1 MTWSRIVPGTA
12 LLVAVGL
19 AVAKSRTAI
28 LSGHP
33 SYFAVLMV
41 ALLLGLALVGWG
53 LWGRRPKPGAV
64 RTVFRWAAAAAG
76 VGLAVS
82 TWWLAP
88 YEATATSE
96 IAGSAQSG
104 LWLGPQRAEVG
115 IAFIPG
121 ALVDPRAYENMFA
134 PIAEAGYPVYI
145 AKPPLGLAFGVPD
158 VVAQAR
164 AAVPGVQE
172 WVVAGHSLGGAVASQ
187 QTDGAAGLILLGAY
201 PIDDIS
207 DATVPVL
214 SVSAS
219 NDQLSTPAD
228 IEASKADLPERT
240 TFEVVDGGVH
250 AYFGDY
256 GAQRGD
262 GTPTIS
268 REEQQA
274 QTQAAILDF
283 LQQLGQ
289 QPPTP

>member
-1 MTWSRIVPGTA
+1 MTLSRLLPGAA

-19 AVAKSRTAI
+19 GVAKSRSAI

-33 SYFAVLMV
+33 TYLGLLVV
-41 ALLLGLALVGWG
+41 ALLLGLALVAWAF
-53 LWGRRPKPGAV
+53 LGRQPKPGGV
-64 RTVFRWAAAAAG
+64 RAVFRWAAAAAG
-76 VGLAVS
+76 IGLAAV

-88 YEATATSE
+88 YESTATSE
-96 IAGSAQSG
+96 ITGSAQSA
-104 LWLGPQRAEVG
+104 LWLGPERAEVG

-121 ALVDPRAYENMFA
+121 ALVDPRAYENLFA

-164 AAVPGVQE
+164 AALPEVQE

-201 PIDDIS
+201 PIRDIS
-207 DATVPVL
+207 DADVPVL

-219 NDQLSTPAD
+219 NDQLSTPTD
-228 IEASKADLPERT
+228 IEASKGDLPQDAQ
-240 TFEVVDGGVH
+240 FEVVDGGIH

-268 REEQQA
+268 RQEQQE
-274 QTQAAILDF
+274 QVQGAILRF
-283 LQQLGQ
+283 LQEL